1 MFHNNFKPSPDLIV
15 ALCNLIRLFLDN
27 QLSIAKYDISALLV
41 VLCTS
46 MKYLNGGGGVI
57 HHKIQPKSPWF
68 RTLFF
73 RIDIEFTYSYKNKL
87 LLFFN
92 FYIYIFGNF

>member
-46 MKYLNGGGGVI
+46 MKYLKGGGGL
-57 HHKIQPKSPWF
+57 S
-68 RTLFF
+68 TLKVSQNPLDFALCFF
-73 RIDIEFTYSYKNKL
+73 
-87 LLFFN
+87 
-92 FYIYIFGNF
+92 G